1 MHLYD
6 VAAMPVKRGAWGGG
20 RGEEKGEKVVA
31 SLLGVRPVQ
40 RVSLIVRAYVCQ
52 L

>member
-6 VAAMPVKRGAWGGG
+6 VAVMPVKRGREG
-20 RGEEKGEKVVA
+20 RGWGVVGCGEVVP
-31 SLLGVRPVQ
+31 SRLGVRPVQ

>member
-6 VAAMPVKRGAWGGG
+6 VAAMPVKRGAGGG
-20 RGEEKGEKVVA
+20 GEERGEKVVA